1 MNHLCLAAC
10 ELLAKDGKN
19 IEVLD
24 PRTVVPLDSESI
36 LRSVAKTGRLLIVDE
51 PSGPCGFAA
60 EVAAL
65 VARDGFDDLDAPI
78 YRLTGAP
85 VPTPY
90 SPILEQAVTPD
101 LDSIV
106 AALRKLLEE

>member
-1 MNHLCLAAC
+1 
-10 ELLAKDGKN
+10 
-19 IEVLD
+19 
-24 PRTVVPLDSESI
+24 
-36 LRSVAKTGRLLIVDE
+36 
-51 PSGPCGFAA
+51 
-60 EVAAL
+60 VAAL

-85 VPTPY
+85 IPTPY